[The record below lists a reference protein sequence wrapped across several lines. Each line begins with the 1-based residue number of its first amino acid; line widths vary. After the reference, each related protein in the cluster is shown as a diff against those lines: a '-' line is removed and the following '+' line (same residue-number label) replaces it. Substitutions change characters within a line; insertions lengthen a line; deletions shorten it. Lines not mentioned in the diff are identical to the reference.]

1 MRPLLDPRA
10 QAWRLRFL
18 EIARQSEA
26 APAPQAERRLPGL
39 RPRSRMAGFA
49 VVGRARQPRAP
60 LRSGL

>member
-26 APAPQAERRLPGL
+26 ATAMPAERRLPGL

-49 VVGRARQPRAP
+49 VVGRARRPAAA
-60 LRSGL
+60 LRPGP